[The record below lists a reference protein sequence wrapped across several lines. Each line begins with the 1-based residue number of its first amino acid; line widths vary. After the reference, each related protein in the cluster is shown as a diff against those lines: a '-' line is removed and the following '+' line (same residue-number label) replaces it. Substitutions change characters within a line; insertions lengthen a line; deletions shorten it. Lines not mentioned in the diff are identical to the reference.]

1 MVLPKYNRNFLVE
14 IYVPTLIDN
23 HDLTVADMW
32 EASAA
37 IDNHIENYLRENLT
51 EILTKTGV
59 KFKEK

>member
-23 HDLTVADMW
+23 HDLKVADMW
-32 EASAA
+32 EAAAA
-37 IDNHIENYLRENLT
+37 IDDHIENYLRETLT
-51 EILTKTGV
+51 EILSKSGV